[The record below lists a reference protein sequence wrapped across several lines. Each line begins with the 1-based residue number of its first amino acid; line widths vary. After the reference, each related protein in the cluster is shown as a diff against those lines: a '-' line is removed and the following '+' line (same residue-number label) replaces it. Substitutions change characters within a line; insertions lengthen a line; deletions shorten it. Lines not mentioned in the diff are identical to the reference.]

1 MSCLL
6 CRGLL
11 SCAATVFER
20 DEDVWM
26 HQSCSVGHRLC
37 AQLRHRSAAAVALA
51 IAGLSAAEFL
61 AARMSCLLCRGLLSS
76 DPALF
81 VHDCDAW
88 VQQCGSVGRMM
99 PTQLP
104 LDSQV

>member
-1 MSCLL
+1 MLERNQDAWMQQHCSA
-6 CRGLL
+6 RHGL
-11 SCAATVFER
+11 F
-20 DEDVWM
+20 
-26 HQSCSVGHRLC
+26 
-37 AQLRHRSAAAVALA
+37 AQLRHRSAAAAALA
-51 IAGLSAAEFL
+51 IAELSTTEAF
-61 AARMSCLLCRGLLSS
+61 AARANCLLCRGLLSS